1 MLFSV
6 TMRPWGP
13 PATASRGLLSMKRRA
28 SSWGGSSRGG
38 GPAGQRSPSAPSNSG
53 HSRRRLH
60 SLGSR
65 NSAGQ
70 ALAPFAS
77 FTVAGNWVETR
88 KKTCL
93 LKSANILG
101 KEEEPSLVWLLWE
114 RFRINYQ
121 WERSLPWTELQ
132 PPRAPHPGAHTPAQ
146 EAVETSRHSET
157 SPWPLLSWSPL
168 PRDGQPLSAAPSG
181 LALAQ
186 RAPTPRSSPA
196 SLPPT

>member
-1 MLFSV
+1 MVEALEAS
-6 TMRPWGP
+6 TP
-13 PATASRGLLSMKRRA
+13 PLLPQTQATAADACTAWEAGTVPARPSLPLLLSR
-28 SSWGGSSRGG
+28 W
-38 GPAGQRSPSAPSNSG
+38 
-53 HSRRRLH
+53 L
-60 SLGSR
+60 
-65 NSAGQ
+65 
-70 ALAPFAS
+70 
-77 FTVAGNWVETR
+77 ETGLKQE

-101 KEEEPSLVWLLWE
+101 KEGEPSLVWLLWE

-168 PRDGQPLSAAPSG
+168 PRDGQPFSAAPSG

-186 RAPTPRSSPA
+186 RTTPRSSPA